1 MTNSQKASIAALA
14 LCVSFVMPQAVIA
27 GDLKDA
33 KQDFREAREELRE
46 QRKNLFQEFREKMKS
61 AFSNFAVA
69 GKAIILKAEVTA
81 VSDTTL
87 TITKDGTTYTVN
99 LTDKTQLR
107 RRFGAKSDIAE
118 FSVGNIVNVYGA
130 WTDDT
135 HTVINARLI
144 RNLSIQKRFAVFI
157 GQVKSLMSGGWV
169 MTTLSAK
176 RPDQT
181 VTVSSSTKFVNRKE
195 EAITQTDIQVGH
207 RVRVKGLWDS
217 SNNTV
222 TEVTH
227 VKDFSLPPVPTVTAT
242 VTATVTVTPTATPTG
257 TPTETPTPTP

>member
-1 MTNSQKASIAALA
+1 MTNSQKISIAALA
-14 LCVSFVMPQAVIA
+14 LSMSFMPQAVMA

-33 KQDFREAREELRE
+33 RKDFMEARKEFREERKNFFQELRE
-46 QRKNLFQEFREKMKS
+46 KTKSMFQNIAEGR
-61 AFSNFAVA
+61 
-69 GKAIILKAEVTA
+69 AIFLKAEVTA
-81 VSDTTL
+81 KTDTTL
-87 TITKDGTTYTVN
+87 TIEKDGKTYTVN
-99 LTDKTQLR
+99 LSEETQLR
-107 RRFGAKSDIAE
+107 RRFGAKSDIDE
-118 FSVGNIVNVYGA
+118 FSVGNTVNVYGS

-135 HTVINARLI
+135 KTTIDARLV

-157 GQVKSLMSGGWV
+157 GQVKSLLGNGWV
-169 MTTLSAK
+169 MSTVSAK

-181 VTVSSSTKFVNRKE
+181 VTVTSSTKFVNRKE
-195 EAITQTDIQVGH
+195 ETITQSDIQVGH

-242 VTATVTVTPTATPTG
+242 VTATATVTPTSTPTS
-257 TPTETPTPTP
+257 TPTDTPTPTP